1 MLFSV
6 KKKLSSCNIST
17 DVVTMKP
24 YDISMNI
31 AYDAFALRIVREI
44 KTGHWSAV

>member
-1 MLFSV
+1 
-6 KKKLSSCNIST
+6 
-17 DVVTMKP
+17 MKP

-44 KTGHWSAV
+44 KTGL